1 VQCSAVHSALQCNV
15 DCIVQCCVL
24 CSALCSAVFCAL
36 HCAVCAMHSA
46 VCAMHSAVCAVRSL
60 CNAQYTCKQCSE
72 QCIHKTS
79 QKLRK
84 RNCTALYAEWYLSQF
99 LHYNGMLSFCIVQCT
114 VCTALYSTALFCT
127 EHCSAL
133 YNAVCTA
140 LCSVCALHCSALSMR
155 INAVQCSVQCSVV
168 QCSVLC
174 SAVHCSV
181 SARLPDHTHITRI
194 HTLTFKE
201 TGCQPVPA
209 PVDPP
214 TPPEA
219 FCTLARRRTR
229 THTHSLTT

>member
-1 VQCSAVHSALQCNV
+1 MLCSVHCTVQSVQCTVQY
-15 DCIVQCCVL
+15 VQCTVQ
-24 CSALCSAVFCAL
+24 SVQ
-36 HCAVCAMHSA
+36 CAVCAMHSTLA
-46 VCAMHSAVCAVRSL
+46 NSAVNSA
-60 CNAQYTCKQCSE
+60 YTK
-72 QCIHKTS
+72 H
-79 QKLRK
+79 R
-84 RNCTALYAEWYLSQF
+84 RNCAKEIVQHCMRSGICHSFCTTMQSALQ
-99 LHYNGMLSFCIVQCT
+99 SFCIVQCT
-114 VCTALYSTALFCT
+114 VCTALYSTALLCT
-127 EHCSAL
+127 EHCSVL
-133 YNAVCTA
+133 YNAVCTT

-201 TGCQPVPA
+201 TGCHPVPA
-209 PVDPP
+209 PMDPP

>member
-1 VQCSAVHSALQCNV
+1 VHTQTL
-15 DCIVQCCVL
+15 
-24 CSALCSAVFCAL
+24 
-36 HCAVCAMHSA
+36 
-46 VCAMHSAVCAVRSL
+46 
-60 CNAQYTCKQCSE
+60 
-72 QCIHKTS
+72 

-84 RNCTALYAEWYLSQF
+84 RKCTALYAEWYLSQF
-99 LHYNGMLSFCIVQCT
+99 LHYNAVCTTIFLHCAVHCVHCTVQHCIVLYRTLQCT
-114 VCTALYSTALFCT
+114 VQ
-127 EHCSAL
+127 CS
-133 YNAVCTA
+133 
-140 LCSVCALHCSALSMR
+140 LHCTVQRLCIALQCTLSMR